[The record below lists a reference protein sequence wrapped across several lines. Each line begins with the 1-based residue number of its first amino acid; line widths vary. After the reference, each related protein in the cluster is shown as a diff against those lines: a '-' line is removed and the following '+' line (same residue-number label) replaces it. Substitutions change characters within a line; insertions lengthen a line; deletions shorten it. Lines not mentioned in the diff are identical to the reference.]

1 MLTGLEIRERVEAR
15 IAELPTGYISE
26 KNINGK
32 KQYYLQWREDGKLKS
47 KYIRAGDLEDI
58 RKQIAERKELE
69 DRLKDMIIRYPKE
82 GEAVVYETNVHIGK
96 KLKNFI
102 KTVEGYQKRDC
113 FDKIQEFLKSS
124 DRTRV
129 CALYGL
135 RRTGKSTL
143 LLQCIE
149 NMSDE
154 DFQKTAYIKVN
165 SNHTMDKVTND
176 LNKLFEAGYRYVFI
190 DEVTLMKDFVDS
202 AALFSDIY
210 AMMGMKIVLSGTD
223 SLGFWFAQ
231 DRELYDRVR
240 MIHTTF
246 IPFREF
252 SRLLGIDSI
261 DEYIRYGG
269 TLRLGEQNLDDP
281 DANRKDAS
289 FRDDES
295 TRKYLDTAICDNIQK
310 SLMYA
315 EDGRYFGK
323 LYELYAADE
332 LSSAINRIIED
343 MHHRF
348 LEEVIKRDFVSSDL
362 GTAKSNLK
370 REKNPEKKSDALI
383 NINREKVTEQM
394 MKLVG
399 IINEKE
405 QTIEVRPTHLNQIK
419 LYLKGLELI
428 EECPIRV
435 AERGIEADER
445 IIFTQPGMRY
455 CLAQA
460 LVHSLM
466 SDAVFTQYP
475 EKEKNYV
482 IERIL
487 QGVRGKM
494 LEDIILLETSK
505 ALGRKYQVFKFLY
518 KDGEFDM
525 VIRDDEEDKFAIYE
539 IKHSK
544 ECVREQARH
553 LLNEDKIKLATYRFG
568 ILEGR
573 YVLYLG
579 EDLDTEDG
587 IAYRNAETF
596 LKNLPNISLVSGLEE
611 TQSEDETQGFIQN
624 M

>member
-1 MLTGLEIRERVEAR
+1 MPTGLELRERIESR

-47 KYIRAGDLEDI
+47 KYIREGDLENI

-69 DRLKDMIIRYPKE
+69 KRLKDMKIRYPKD
-82 GEAVVYETNVHIGK
+82 GEVIMYETPVAIGEE
-96 KLKNFI
+96 LKNI
-102 KTVEGYQKRDC
+102 IEIVKGYKKRDC
-113 FDKIQEFLKSS
+113 FDRIQAFLKSS

-154 DFQKTAYIKVN
+154 DFDKTAYIRARVEN
-165 SNHTMDKVTND
+165 TMSEITRD
-176 LNKLFEAGYRYVFI
+176 LSKLFKEGYRYIFI
-190 DEVTLMKDFVDS
+190 DEVTLMEDFVDS

-223 SLGFWFAQ
+223 SLGFWFAEN
-231 DRELYDRVR
+231 RELYDRVR

-281 DANRKDAS
+281 DANENDAS
-289 FRDDES
+289 FRDDVS

-315 EDGRYFGK
+315 EDGRHFGK
-323 LYELYAADE
+323 LYELYAAKE
-332 LSSAINRIIED
+332 LSNAINRIIND
-343 MHHRF
+343 IQHRF
-348 LEEVIKRDFVSSDL
+348 IERIIKRDFLSSDL
-362 GTAKSNLK
+362 GESARNL
-370 REKNPEKKSDALI
+370 RIEKDPEKHSEILE
-383 NINREKVTEQM
+383 NIDRKTVTQQM

-405 QTIEVRPTHLNQIK
+405 QTIDVKPEHLNQIK
-419 LYLKGLELI
+419 LYLKALELI
-428 EECPIRV
+428 EDCPVRK
-435 AERGIEADER
+435 AEAIIADEER
-445 IIFTQPGMRY
+445 VIFTQPGMRY
-455 CLAQA
+455 CLTHA
-460 LVHSLM
+460 LLHSLM
-466 SDAVFTQYP
+466 QDAVF
-475 EKEKNYV
+475 ENSAESEKNLV
-482 IERIL
+482 VDKIL
-487 QGVRGKM
+487 QGVRGRM
-494 LEDIILLETSK
+494 LEDIILLETTK

-525 VIRDDEEDKFAIYE
+525 VVRDDEEDKFAIYE

-553 LLNEDKIKLATYRFG
+553 LLNDDKLKVATYRFG
-568 ILEGR
+568 TLEGR

-587 IAYRNAETF
+587 IAYRNAEIF
-596 LKNLPNISLVSGLEE
+596 LKKLPEITLNSGLEE
-611 TQSEDETQGFIQN
+611 NHSEAEEQGFNQTL
-624 M
+624 